1 MSDQSSLFGSDMPPS
16 RPGKTSSGQSNLSV
30 SGQPG
35 EPLAARMRPRTI
47 DEIVGQEHLLAPGR
61 ALRRSIEEDRVPSM
75 ILWGPP
81 GSGKTT
87 LAEVIARQTRA
98 RFASLSAVSA
108 GVADL
113 RKVVEDAAKLRSFSQ
128 QRTILFIDEIH
139 RFNKAQQDAVLPH
152 VERGVV
158 TLIGATTENPSFEVN
173 AALLSRTR
181 VFTLKALSEEQILI
195 ILRRALQDTER
206 GLGQLA
212 IDILPSTTAETESSR
227 ASDVAVVNNNID
239 EDALQQ
245 IAVFANGDARIALN
259 TLELA
264 AQGGTAQG
272 VSIHITLATVEDVM
286 QHRALLYDK
295 TGDQHYD
302 TISALHKSL
311 RGSDPDAALYWL
323 ARMLEAGEDPLYIV
337 RRLIRFA
344 SEDVGMADPQA
355 LLVCVAAQQAVHFVG
370 LPEAN
375 LALAQAVVHL
385 ATAPKSNALYEAYS
399 RVQEDVQR
407 TRNDP
412 VPLQIRN
419 APTQL
424 MKDLDYGKDYKYAHD
439 YYKDMQIEDPD
450 RPPAL
455 RVQEYLPERL
465 KGRRYYE
472 PGHQGKE
479 ASIKKWL
486 EKRRGEEG

>member
-1 MSDQSSLFGSDMPPS
+1 MPDQSSLFGSDSAPS
-16 RPGKTSSGQSNLSV
+16 TQKNTPRTISTD
-30 SGQPG
+30 
-35 EPLAARMRPRTI
+35 EPLAARMRPRTL
-47 DEIVGQEHLLAPGR
+47 DEIVGQEHLLAPGKV
-61 ALRRSIEEDRVPSM
+61 LRRSIEGDAISSM

-87 LAEVIARQTRA
+87 LAEVIAQQTHAHFVR
-98 RFASLSAVSA
+98 LSAVSA

-113 RKVVEDAAKLRSFSQ
+113 RKVVEDARKLKQFSGQRS
-128 QRTILFIDEIH
+128 IMFIDEIH

-152 VERGVV
+152 VEHGVV

-173 AALLSRTR
+173 AALLSRSR
-181 VFTLKALSEEQILI
+181 VFVLRALTEEQILT
-195 ILRRALQDTER
+195 ILRRALEDKER
-206 GLGQLA
+206 GLGQLNIA
-212 IDILPSTTAETESSR
+212 IDEET
-227 ASDVAVVNNNID
+227 
-239 EDALQQ
+239 LQQ

-259 TLELA
+259 VLELA
-264 AQGGTAQG
+264 VKGSKNTSEKDGA
-272 VSIHITLATVEDVM
+272 IRITLATVEDVM

-295 TGDQHYD
+295 GGDQHYD

-311 RGSDPDAALYWL
+311 RGSDPDASLYWL

-344 SEDVGMADPQA
+344 SEDIGMADSQA
-355 LLVCVAAQQAVHFVG
+355 LVVCVAAQQAVHFVG

-375 LALAQAVVHL
+375 LALAQAVVYL

-399 RVQEDVQR
+399 RVQEDVQQ

-439 YYKDMQIEDPD
+439 YYKDMQIDDPD
-450 RPPAL
+450 RPPAQQL
-455 RVQEYLPERL
+455 QEYLPESL
-465 KGRRYYE
+465 KGHRYYE

-486 EKRRGEEG
+486 EKRRGQK

>member
-1 MSDQSSLFGSDMPPS
+1 MTNQSSLFGSDDIPPS
-16 RPGKTSSGQSNLSV
+16 TSMAAAKKVKEAPFSLRESNSAAA
-30 SGQPG
+30 SH
-35 EPLAARMRPRTI
+35 EPLAARMRPRTL
-47 DEIVGQEHLLAPGR
+47 DEIEGQEHLLGPGR
-61 ALRRSIEEDRVPSM
+61 LLRRNIEGDRITSM
-75 ILWGPP
+75 IFWGPP

-87 LAEVIARQTRA
+87 LAEVIAQLTHA
-98 RFASLSAVSA
+98 RFARLSAVSA

-113 RKVVEDAAKLRSFSQ
+113 RKVVEEAQKLRQFTNQ
-128 QRTILFIDEIH
+128 HTILFIDEIH
-139 RFNKAQQDAVLPH
+139 RFNKAQQDAVLPY

-173 AALLSRTR
+173 AALLSRSR
-181 VFTLKALSEEQILI
+181 VFTLKALSEEQVISILK
-195 ILRRALQDTER
+195 RAIADEER
-206 GLGQLA
+206 GLGKLHLSVDEEALHQMA
-212 IDILPSTTAETESSR
+212 I
-227 ASDVAVVNNNID
+227 
-239 EDALQQ
+239 
-245 IAVFANGDARIALN
+245 FANGDARTALN
-259 TLELA
+259 VLEMA
-264 AQGGTAQG
+264 AQGSGETH
-272 VSIHITLATVEDVM
+272 HITVALVEEVM

-295 TGDQHYD
+295 GGDQHYD

-311 RGSDPDAALYWL
+311 RGSDPDASLYWL
-323 ARMLEAGEDPLYIV
+323 ARMIEAGEDPLYVV

-355 LLVCVAAQQAVHFVG
+355 LMVCMAAQQAVHFVG

-375 LALAQAVVHL
+375 LALAQAVIYL

-399 RVQEDVQR
+399 RVQEDVQN

-439 YYKDMQIEDPD
+439 YYKDMQIEDPE
-450 RPPAL
+450 RPPATK
-455 RVQEYLPERL
+455 VQEYLPESL
-465 KGRRYYE
+465 QGKRYYE
-472 PGHQGKE
+472 PGQQGKE

-486 EKRRGEEG
+486 EKRRES

>member
-1 MSDQSSLFGSDMPPS
+1 MEDQTSLFGSDTTPLP
-16 RPGKTSSGQSNLSV
+16 KKNLLTSSTA
-30 SGQPG
+30 G
-35 EPLAARMRPRTI
+35 EPLAARMRPHTL

-61 ALRRSIEEDRVPSM
+61 VLRRSIEEDRIPSM

-87 LAEVIARQTRA
+87 LAEVIARQTHA
-98 RFASLSAVSA
+98 RFATLSAVSA

-113 RKVVEDAAKLRSFSQ
+113 RKVVEEARKLGQFSG
-128 QRTILFIDEIH
+128 QRTIMFIDEIH

-181 VFTLKALSEEQILI
+181 VFTLRGLNEEHIVS
-195 ILRRALQDTER
+195 ILRRALEDKER
-206 GLGQLA
+206 GLGQLN
-212 IDILPSTTAETESSR
+212 IE
-227 ASDVAVVNNNID
+227 ID
-239 EDALQQ
+239 EEALRQ
-245 IAVFANGDARIALN
+245 IAIFANGDARVALN
-259 TLELA
+259 VLELA
-264 AQGGTAQG
+264 AQGSGKA
-272 VSIHITLATVEDVM
+272 VKENAAIHITLSTVEDVM

-295 TGDQHYD
+295 GGDQHYD
-302 TISALHKSL
+302 TISALHKAL
-311 RGSDPDAALYWL
+311 RGSDPDASLYWL
-323 ARMLEAGEDPLYIV
+323 GRMLEAGEDPLYIV

-344 SEDVGMADPQA
+344 SEDIGMADSQA
-355 LLVCVAAQQAVHFVG
+355 LVVCVAAQQALHFVG

-375 LALAQAVVHL
+375 LALAQAVVYL

-399 RVQEDVQR
+399 RVQEDVQQ

-424 MKDLDYGKDYKYAHD
+424 MKDMDYGKDYKYAHD
-439 YYKDMQIEDPD
+439 YYKDMHIEDPE

-455 RVQEYLPERL
+455 QLQEYLPESL
-465 KGRRYYE
+465 KGKRYYE

-486 EKRRGEEG
+486 EKRRGQKPS